1 MAQTQIEINPFHA
14 SDHNLVTFVVRSK
27 DTLEALMKRLFWG
40 RDSCRADSP
49 KHAIKLLQV

>member
-27 DTLEALMKRLFWG
+27 DTLGGSDEKALLG
-40 RDSCRADSP
+40 P
-49 KHAIKLLQV
+49 

>member
-14 SDHNLVTFVVRSK
+14 NDHNLVTFVVRSK